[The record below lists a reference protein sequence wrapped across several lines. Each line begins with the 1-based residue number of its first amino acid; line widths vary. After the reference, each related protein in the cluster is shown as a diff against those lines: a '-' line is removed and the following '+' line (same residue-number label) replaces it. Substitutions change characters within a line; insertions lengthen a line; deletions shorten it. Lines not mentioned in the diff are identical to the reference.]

1 MRGGETMRVIYM
13 RLLIS
18 GALVAAMLALGAF
31 GPQRDAL
38 TATPP
43 VSAAG
48 TGH

>member
-1 MRGGETMRVIYM
+1 MRGGATMRVIYM

-18 GALVAAMLALGAF
+18 GVLVAAMLALGAF

-38 TATPP
+38 TATP